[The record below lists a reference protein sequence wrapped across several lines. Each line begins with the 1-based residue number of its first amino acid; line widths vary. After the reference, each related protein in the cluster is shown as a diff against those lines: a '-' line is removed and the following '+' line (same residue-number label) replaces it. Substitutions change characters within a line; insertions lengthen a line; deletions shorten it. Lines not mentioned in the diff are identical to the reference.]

1 MCGGTPC
8 GCSNLKA
15 SKALQV
21 LAMGGYIYLYIYT
34 HMEMRPAIK
43 YCQFLKQEPSIDAR
57 LDGIA

>member
-1 MCGGTPC
+1 MQQLESIKGVAGV
-8 GCSNLKA
+8 GH
-15 SKALQV
+15 
-21 LAMGGYIYLYIYT
+21 GRIYIYIYIYT